1 MASIRL
7 SQKYGV
13 NPAIPLWFYCNE
25 PKNEIILAGAFGG
38 KEAPRNA
45 VWDRVPCD
53 KCQEWMKQGILFIS
67 TKDGESGDNPYRT
80 GGWCVIKEEAVK
92 GFVTNPDVLN
102 SILKARVAFIED
114 KTWDAIGLP
123 RE

>member
-13 NPAIPLWFYCNE
+13 NPAIPLCFYCNE